1 MVIVG
6 LARSTHE
13 ASRTGRPLKVDHRP
27 PTRWRAGAGELLLVT
42 PPLRKGNTRL
52 TGPVCD
58 EMLPLST
65 KFAQRAG

>member
-1 MVIVG
+1 
-6 LARSTHE
+6 
-13 ASRTGRPLKVDHRP
+13 
-27 PTRWRAGAGELLLVT
+27 LLVT